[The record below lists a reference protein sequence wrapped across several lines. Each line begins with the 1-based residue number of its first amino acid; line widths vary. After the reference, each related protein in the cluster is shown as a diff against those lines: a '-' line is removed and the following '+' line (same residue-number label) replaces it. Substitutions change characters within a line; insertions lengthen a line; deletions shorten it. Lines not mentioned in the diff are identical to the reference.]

1 MRWVA
6 KTCVAGALL
15 ILLALHGPAFAEP
28 RRVLLLHSFGPHFEP
43 WSAVAGRF
51 REELTRRSRNAVDLY
66 EASLEMAR
74 LAQPT
79 EEAPLVDYIRALFAG
94 RDLDL
99 VVAVGAPAARFFQ
112 KFRPQFFPSTP
123 LLITAAD
130 QRTFSEG
137 ALTSND
143 TTVPSTLDLPKLV
156 ENILQVL
163 PDTNNIAFVI
173 GASPLERFWVEGM
186 RQAFQPFAG
195 RVTFEWFNDLSQEE
209 MVKRAATLPPRSAVF
224 YASVRV
230 DAAGKPNE
238 QNRVLVSFREGANA
252 PIFSYLD
259 SNFGQGIVGGP
270 VLSTQELGRRAA
282 EVALR
287 ILNGERPGSIKTP
300 PIGLGVPVFDW
311 RELQRW
317 NISEARLPLGSV
329 VQFREPSMWERYRWQ
344 LVGFLI
350 ALLVQ
355 SAMIS
360 WLLIERYGR
369 RKAELESRHRSLE
382 VMHLNRTAEIGA
394 LSASFAH
401 EVSQPLLAVE
411 LNAERAEQL
420 LQADPPEVG
429 KVREIVTDVRQANS
443 LAMDV
448 IRNLRNLLKR
458 KSHIQ
463 DCDLNAVIADAV
475 HLLLP
480 EANRRNIDLRLT
492 GIQQVLPVRADPVH
506 LQQVVLNLAT
516 NAMDAM
522 TDSAPDAR
530 KITMQT
536 ARVGEAT
543 VEVSVSDTGTGIP
556 EDKFGQIFETFYTT
570 KEQGTGLGLSVARTI
585 IETYEGKIWAEN
597 QAGGGAVFCFTLP
610 LTEGTA
616 CGCPAALPHRCG
628 QREADAAAWL
638 RADALRP
645 GEARQV
651 TLTADPRLLAL
662 PTKGVLVLAECHTPT
677 RSLMARFLGV
687 GFGCRWG

>member
-6 KTCVAGALL
+6 RTCVAGALL
-15 ILLALHGPAFAEP
+15 ILLTAHDTALAEP
-28 RRVLLLHSFGPHFEP
+28 RRVLLLHSFGPLFEP

-51 REELTRRSRNAVDLY
+51 REELTRQSPNAVDLY

-112 KFRPQFFPSTP
+112 KYRPKFFPSTP

-137 ALTSND
+137 ALTSID
-143 TTVPSTLDLPKLV
+143 ATVPSTLDLPKLV
-156 ENILQVL
+156 DNILQVL

-209 MVKRAATLPPRSAVF
+209 MVKRAATLPPRSALF

-230 DAAGKPNE
+230 DAAGIPNE
-238 QNRVLVSFREGANA
+238 QNRVLARLREGANA

-287 ILNGERPGSIKTP
+287 ILNGEHAGSIKTP
-300 PIGLGVPVFDW
+300 PLGLGVPVYDW

-329 VQFREPSMWERYRWQ
+329 VQFREPSAWKRYRWQ
-344 LVGFLI
+344 LIGFFI

-369 RKAELESRHRSLE
+369 RKAELQSRQRSLE

-420 LQADPPEVG
+420 LQANPPEVD
-429 KVREIVTDVRQANS
+429 KAREIMTDVRQANS

-463 DCDLNAVIADAV
+463 NCDLNAVIADAV
-475 HLLLP
+475 HLLSP
-480 EANRRNIDLRLT
+480 QANRRNIDLRLKA
-492 GIQQVLPVRADPVH
+492 IQRALLVRADPVH
-506 LQQVVLNLAT
+506 LQQVVLNLVT

-522 TDSAPDAR
+522 TDPALDAR
-530 KITMQT
+530 KITIET
-536 ARVGEAT
+536 ALVAEST
-543 VEVSVSDTGTGIP
+543 VEVSVSDSGTGIP
-556 EDKFGQIFETFYTT
+556 EHELGQIFEAFYTT
-570 KEQGTGLGLSVARTI
+570 KEQGTGLGLSVAHTI

-597 QAGGGAVFCFTLP
+597 QAGGGAVFHFTLP
-610 LTEGTA
+610 LIEDTA
-616 CGCPAALPHRCG
+616 CGRPAALPHRCA
-628 QREADAAAWL
+628 QPEADAWL
-638 RADALRP
+638 RAD
-645 GEARQV
+645 
-651 TLTADPRLLAL
+651 
-662 PTKGVLVLAECHTPT
+662 
-677 RSLMARFLGV
+677 
-687 GFGCRWG
+687 